1 MIAEQLCEEADP
13 FEVAAAAIAYADKL
27 AGGPDDEDEIP
38 EVTPFEKKGRREGG
52 DRGERGFEGAS
63 RRERLSD
70 RKPEEGMTRLF
81 IGAGREAGLRPS
93 DIVGAIANEAG
104 IASRRI
110 GAIDISDRFCLVEVD
125 APVAQAVI
133 AALKGTTIK
142 GRTVTV
148 RKDQPKR
155 ASGYREPNPRHK
167 REKREPL
174 KSRFDD
180 IG

>member
-1 MIAEQLCEEADP
+1 
-13 FEVAAAAIAYADKL
+13 
-27 AGGPDDEDEIP
+27 
-38 EVTPFEKKGRREGG
+38 
-52 DRGERGFEGAS
+52 
-63 RRERLSD
+63 
-70 RKPEEGMTRLF
+70 MTRLF

-155 ASGYREPNPRHK
+155 ASGYREPNPRHQARK
-167 REKREPL
+167 A
-174 KSRFDD
+174 
-180 IG
+180 